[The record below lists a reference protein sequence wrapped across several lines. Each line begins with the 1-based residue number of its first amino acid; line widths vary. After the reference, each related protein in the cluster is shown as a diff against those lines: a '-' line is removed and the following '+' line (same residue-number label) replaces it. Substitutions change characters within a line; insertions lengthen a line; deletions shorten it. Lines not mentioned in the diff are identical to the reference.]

1 MKKVIAIG
9 LIIVAFGSCIA
20 LADTPQEIMARYIE
34 ALGGEQPLRAIKTL
48 EFESEADHPNMPPAK
63 FKMYMQQEG
72 NKRLMVLIRNG
83 NEIPMQGSVGLASWH
98 LTQHGMELIPEEQSK
113 LASIDYVIGPPLE
126 YMNNMWQL

>member
-48 EFESEADHPNMPPAK
+48 EFEFEADDTHTGQIQN
-63 FKMYMQQEG
+63 
-72 NKRLMVLIRNG
+72 
-83 NEIPMQGSVGLASWH
+83 
-98 LTQHGMELIPEEQSK
+98 
-113 LASIDYVIGPPLE
+113 
-126 YMNNMWQL
+126 